1 MVRLMT
7 DPGPLRL
14 RPDPVAKS
22 WRQVIKGKGKGKV
35 NSGQG
40 QERELEEG
48 EELEDRGSSLSETP
62 SERAPQAADASPIR
76 VIHAASEPGKSK
88 REKKNQKRGKK
99 RRSSRSRRRRK
110 EDKAID
116 KTMEIVAAIYDE
128 QLAKEVELNKQEKK
142 AADKKDRKLKRE
154 MEKEVELKD
163 EREKKEKKAIEKTLE
178 TTSFASS
185 SSKVDGERT
194 AEIGKLTEK
203 AERQEQAAERPAP
216 PARQE
221 QAAERPAPPARQEQA
236 ADAGPAAG
244 SIPRQ
249 AEGQAKRRL
258 LLDPQQEQARLERL
272 TPADRAFRSQ
282 RAALLNMK
290 ERIRLAG
297 AMEPSKAVTVFNAVE
312 AELHKIERA
321 LDNYDLSQGEVP
333 AETAREVRRSLLKD
347 TERVQEH
354 LDALFRSGP
363 GALGRRSTG
372 AERAQV
378 RRRARDP

>member
-1 MVRLMT
+1 MT
-7 DPGPLRL
+7 DTWTPGPLWL
-14 RPDPVAKS
+14 PKGWQPVAQS
-22 WRQVIKGKGKGKV
+22 WRQVKGKGKGIVK
-35 NSGQG
+35 S
-40 QERELEEG
+40 ERELEEG
-48 EELEDRGSSLSETP
+48 EELEDRGSSLSE
-62 SERAPQAADASPIR
+62 SSHD
-76 VIHAASEPGKSK
+76 PG
-88 REKKNQKRGKK
+88 
-99 RRSSRSRRRRK
+99 
-110 EDKAID
+110 
-116 KTMEIVAAIYDE
+116 
-128 QLAKEVELNKQEKK
+128 
-142 AADKKDRKLKRE
+142 
-154 MEKEVELKD
+154 
-163 EREKKEKKAIEKTLE
+163 
-178 TTSFASS
+178 
-185 SSKVDGERT
+185 
-194 AEIGKLTEK
+194 
-203 AERQEQAAERPAP
+203 
-216 PARQE
+216 
-221 QAAERPAPPARQEQA
+221 PAPPARQEQA

-244 SIPRQ
+244 SSPRQ

-258 LLDPQQEQARLERL
+258 LLDPRQEQARLERL

-312 AELHKIERA
+312 LELHKIERA

-347 TERVQEH
+347 AERVQEH